1 MKKIARV
8 EDIDIACRGKGKGFP
23 LLMISGFGTTKEIWE
38 QNVID
43 HLAERFRVIVFDNR
57 GMGGTSAG
65 EKEFTIGQFADDAS
79 GLMEALGIERAH
91 VLGWSM
97 GSMIAQELALGFP
110 EKVGKLVLYASY
122 ADRSFPPSEDVIEK
136 LSDQSGTPEE
146 RGMRWV
152 ETLFPPDWLENNGER
167 VQEIFSRP
175 LGKISGDSLA
185 RQQKAIE
192 LWGGTAERL
201 GSLKG
206 RTLLLCGGEDVLVPP
221 GNSEKMNKL
230 IPGSKL
236 QVVKGAG
243 HGLMFQEPD
252 DFISKV
258 RTFLESDPERS

>member
-1 MKKIARV
+1 MKEIARV
-8 EDIDIACRGKGKGFP
+8 GDIDIAWSEKGKGLT
-23 LLMISGFGTTKEIWE
+23 LLMIAGFGTTKEIWE
-38 QNVID
+38 QRVID

-57 GMGGTSAG
+57 GMGDTSAG
-65 EKEFTIGQFADDAS
+65 EKESTIRQFADDANE
-79 GLMEALGIERAH
+79 LMGALGIERAH

-97 GSMIAQELALGFP
+97 GSMIAQELVLGFP

-122 ADRSFPPSEDVIEK
+122 ADWSFPPSEDVIEK
-136 LSDQSGTPEE
+136 LSDPSGTPEE

-206 RTLLLCGGEDVLVPP
+206 RTLLLCGDEDVLVPSE
-221 GNSEKMNKL
+221 NSETMNKI

-252 DFISKV
+252 LFLSIVQDF
-258 RTFLESDPERS
+258 LGENME